1 MGADV
6 SQLPPGFVLDT
17 TPQANGLPA
26 GFVLDQPTALGPAP
40 TAGATGSWGA
50 PADWLTEDGQ
60 MMTGTPPGPAPGT
73 PLRAAAQGLSRSV
86 ADTAGLPGDLVN
98 QGLNVLLSGADFIG
112 DQTGLGRVPFRF
124 KPVSDTLA
132 NAGAAVGDMLG
143 APSMDPQQMGLPER
157 TAYEGARFAGGGMLG
172 NVLARALGAGRI
184 AELARPGA
192 SPEAADT
199 LLRPYAAQPGASLA
213 GDAIAGLGAGTAY
226 AGTQQLPD
234 AVRDAGGGTAGIFAD
249 LLGMG
254 LGAASAGG
262 AATLARDAALGGVDT
277 LKFKFG
283 PALPY
288 DPQTG
293 EAVLRRDVNDAG
305 RFLQEQAR
313 QGAPE
318 SAQATAPQ
326 AASEAIRQNVQ
337 SFSDMGAPLP
347 TSGLIAENPGLAA
360 VEKGT
365 RVRGPTPFLARD
377 NAVRDYAVQQVDSL
391 GPAGANPEIPV
402 ESITQQAQVREAQAL
417 RAQEEAAR
425 AAEADALRQQQEA
438 AVIEARGRQQAPAA
452 QRIDTAVVDQTLRP
466 MNERKRELFG
476 AAEGQGLT
484 VPGDALGAAIQDI
497 RARATSV
504 LPGLEGTRLS
514 GQLDNV
520 LSGIEQQL
528 GRNAEEAPPP
538 APPAPMAPARAA
550 PPAAPPQPPAAQA
563 PDLATR
569 IAQTAYELAGG
580 KWNSRVLLR
589 DLKARF
595 PDVPNE
601 VLDETLK
608 RMQSEQGGVL
618 YRQDNR
624 AQLTEADHAAALHI
638 AGQPRHMLWI
648 PTESPYAQRQAPASP
663 PAPNPAAPSPEA
675 PARRRQILGRQ
686 AIRADESRPEGPPAP
701 PAPPAP
707 PPTPSASAPGG
718 VPYDQLNESRGALSD
733 LANQARASG
742 QYQLAESIDRLR
754 AAIGRETEALA
765 QTNPEVGAAVQNFR
779 ESYAPV
785 WSRGPGDEATKF
797 RRDYN
802 ADPTNRTKTPPSQ
815 TAGRFL
821 QPTQPERADALARIA
836 GASADAAGSRAVVRD
851 YLLADMAKS
860 GVAVTS
866 QGAPAINLNRLRA
879 WRQEW
884 DPVLQRFPDAAA
896 EADRMIAQASQSTDR
911 GRQLADAVRRAEAT
925 TGEVQAD
932 IRSGPTSLVYD
943 KAPDKAVTAVFGSG
957 NPQRDM
963 RAIVARLGG
972 KEADTPE
979 MQGWK
984 KAVADHLQERIM
996 NVNPGAVSQGTDTVG
1011 FAKLVRE
1018 FRRNEKVLA
1027 EVYTPAEM
1035 NALRRAQKAIEPL
1048 QNLRAQATV
1057 GSPTAEN
1064 SQLGMRIVEV
1074 MLRTKYGALK
1084 GGGIFRN
1091 LKIGLNALA
1100 KPELGAQRL
1109 VERAMLDPDVAV
1121 FLLDYPVREA
1131 GGPAWNSK
1139 LQAILRDV
1147 EAARNVTESAD
1158 DEQ

>member
-6 SQLPPGFVLDT
+6 SELPPGFVLDLA
-17 TPQANGLPA
+17 PQANALPA
-26 GFVLDQPTALGPAP
+26 GFVLDQPAPQPAP
-40 TAGATGSWGA
+40 QQWA
-50 PADWLTEDGQ
+50 TEDGQ
-60 MMTGTPPGPAPGT
+60 VMTGPPQAAAPGVGH
-73 PLRAAAQGLSRSV
+73 ASAQGLSRSV
-86 ADTAGLPGDLVN
+86 ADTLGLPGDLVN
-98 QGLNVLLSGADFIG
+98 QGLNVLLSGADWIG
-112 DQTGLGRVPFRF
+112 DATGVGRVPFRF
-124 KPVSDTLA
+124 KPVSDTIA
-132 NAGAAVGDMLG
+132 NAGAAVGEMLG
-143 APSMDPQQMGLPER
+143 SPSMDPQKMDLPER
-157 TAYEGARFAGGGMLG
+157 TAYEGARFAGGGMIG

-184 AELARPGA
+184 AELAKPGA
-192 SPEAADT
+192 TPESADA
-199 LLRPYAAQPGASLA
+199 LLRPYTVQPGASLA
-213 GDAIAGLGAGTAY
+213 GDAAAGLGAGTGY
-226 AGTQQLPD
+226 ALTQQLPED
-234 AVRDAGGGTAGIFAD
+234 VRGMGGGAVGIGAD

-254 LGAASAGG
+254 LGATSAGG
-262 AATLARDAALGGVDT
+262 AASLARDAALGGVDA

-313 QGAPE
+313 QGVPE
-318 SAQATAPQ
+318 AAQATAPQ

-337 SFSDMGAPLP
+337 TFNDMGAPLP

-417 RAQEEAAR
+417 RVFDEASARLDQEVLRAETRAMDLRQQMEAGRVQAEERIRQLTAASDAASVQEAQRLAGLQQQAEQQALLAEQR
-425 AAEADALRQQQEA
+425 AAELRQQAEGVRAQREILA
-438 AVIEARGRQQAPAA
+438 QDLRSTAQQQVPAA
-452 QRIDTAVVDQTLRP
+452 QRIDTSVVDQTLRP
-466 MNERKRELFG
+466 MNETKRELFN
-476 AAEGQGLT
+476 AAEGRGLT
-484 VPGDALGAAIQDI
+484 VPGDALVAAIQDI
-497 RARATSV
+497 RGRAQSV

-520 LSGIEQQL
+520 LAGIERQL
-528 GRNAEEAPPP
+528 AGEAEVPPP
-538 APPAPMAPARAA
+538 APP
-550 PPAAPPQPPAAQA
+550 PPAAARVETPP
-563 PDLATR
+563 
-569 IAQTAYELAGG
+569 EGG
-580 KWNSRVLLR
+580 T
-589 DLKARF
+589 
-595 PDVPNE
+595 P
-601 VLDETLK
+601 
-608 RMQSEQGGVL
+608 
-618 YRQDNR
+618 
-624 AQLTEADHAAALHI
+624 
-638 AGQPRHMLWI
+638 
-648 PTESPYAQRQAPASP
+648 
-663 PAPNPAAPSPEA
+663 
-675 PARRRQILGRQ
+675 RRRQVIGRQ
-686 AIRADESRPEGPPAP
+686 AIRVDESRPGETPDMLPA
-701 PAPPAP
+701 
-707 PPTPSASAPGG
+707 G
-718 VPYDQLNESRGALSD
+718 VSYDQINQSRGALND
-733 LANQARASG
+733 LSNQARAAG

-754 AAIGRETEALA
+754 GAIGRETEALA

-779 ESYAPV
+779 EAYAPV
-785 WSRGPGDEATKF
+785 WARGPGDEATKF

-821 QPTQPERADALARIA
+821 QPAQPERADALARVLEASTDPA
-836 GASADAAGSRAVVRD
+836 GARTAVREYLLGDLAKAAGVVATSR
-851 YLLADMAKS
+851 S
-860 GVAVTS
+860 GDSV
-866 QGAPAINLNRLRA
+866 INLNAMRK
-879 WRQEW
+879 WREGWGDVLTRFPEAATQA
-884 DPVLQRFPDAAA
+884 DDLLQRVSQSDDSGRAVAAEIKAHETATRQNAQASREQIRAQQQSDAAA
-896 EADRMIAQASQSTDR
+896 RTERKSGIDVARQSAREAEAQAKKGMDAAAVADRQKIDVARGQQRVAQANVD
-911 GRQLADAVRRAEAT
+911 
-925 TGEVQAD
+925 EVQTD

-943 KAPDKAVTAVFGSG
+943 KAPDKAVTAVFGSD
-957 NPQRDM
+957 NPERDM

-972 KEADTPE
+972 KEATTPE

-1027 EVYTPAEM
+1027 EVYTPEEM

-1109 VERAMLDPDVAV
+1109 VERAMLDPDVAM

-1131 GGPAWNSK
+1131 GGPAWNSR
-1139 LQAILRDV
+1139 LQAILRDI
-1147 EAARNVTESAD
+1147 EAARNVTGGGN